1 MKGIILAG
9 GSGTR
14 LYPITKVVSK
24 QLMLVYD
31 KPMIYYPISVLMLAG
46 IRQMMI
52 ITTSKDI
59 PLFKELL
66 GDGSRFGLCL
76 EYAVQPE
83 PKGLAEAFLIA
94 EDFLAGSPSCL
105 ILGDN
110 FFYGGGLTGLLQ
122 QVSIQNEREGAVIFS
137 QKVKDPQRF
146 GVVEVASD
154 QQVVSLEEKPQSPKS
169 NDAVT
174 GLYFYDST
182 VVSKAKSIKPSSRG
196 ELEITDLNNL
206 YLREKKLYCIQLP
219 RGVTW
224 LDTGTFDSLI
234 ESASFVKTLQDRQGN
249 LIACLE
255 EIAFRKGW
263 IDRFQLQK
271 SASLLSNTP
280 YGAYLTSLNLN
291 EN

>member
-1 MKGIILAG
+1 MKGIVLAG

-14 LYPITKVVSK
+14 LHPITKVLSK

-52 ITTSKDI
+52 ISTPRDI
-59 PLFKELL
+59 SSFEELL
-66 GDGSRFGLCL
+66 GDGSSLGLEL

-83 PKGLAEAFLIA
+83 PKGLAQAFLIA
-94 EDFLAGSPSCL
+94 EDFLGDDSSCL

-110 FFYGGGLTGLLQ
+110 LFYGGGLTGILRGII
-122 QVSIQNEREGAVIFS
+122 SDFDGAEIFS
-137 QKVKDPQRF
+137 QKVKDPHRF
-146 GVVEVASD
+146 GVVEMGAARAVL
-154 QQVVSLEEKPQSPKS
+154 SLEEKPKAPKS

-174 GLYFYDST
+174 GLYLYDNT
-182 VVSKAKSIKPSSRG
+182 VVPKAKKLTPSQRG
-196 ELEITDLNNL
+196 ELEITDLNHL
-206 YLREKKLYCIQLP
+206 YLQEKRLHCTQLP

-234 ESASFVKTLQDRQGN
+234 ESATFVKTVQDRQGN

-255 EIAFRKGW
+255 EIAFRNHW
-263 IDRFQLQK
+263 IDESQLQK
-271 SASLLSNTP
+271 TIAELRNTP
-280 YGAYLTSLNLN
+280 YGKYLSHLIHLDR
-291 EN
+291 